1 MTATTKIMSI
11 EKVQN
16 NPESKDRLYELMA
29 QYEVNNDS
37 LITDLDTKILR
48 ELKINNL
55 FNREG
60 IRSLLN
66 DLKTIFLEKKSKK
79 GA

>member
-1 MTATTKIMSI
+1 MPATKIMSI
-11 EKVQN
+11 ERVQN
-16 NPESKDRLYELMA
+16 NPESKEDRLYELMA
-29 QYEVNNDS
+29 QYEVNNDT

-66 DLKTIFLEKKSKK
+66 DLKIIFLEKKSKK

>member
-1 MTATTKIMSI
+1 MPATKIMSI
-11 EKVQN
+11 ERVQN

-29 QYEVNNDS
+29 QYEINNDTI
-37 LITDLDTKILR
+37 ITDLDTEILK
-48 ELKINNL
+48 ELKIYRL

-66 DLKTIFLEKKSKK
+66 DLKIIFLEKKSKK

>member
-1 MTATTKIMSI
+1 M
-11 EKVQN
+11 
-16 NPESKDRLYELMA
+16 ESKDRLYELMA
-29 QYEVNNDS
+29 QYEINNDTI
-37 LITDLDTKILR
+37 ITDLDTEILK
-48 ELKINNL
+48 ELKIYRL

-66 DLKTIFLEKKSKK
+66 DLKIIFLEKKNKK

>member
-1 MTATTKIMSI
+1 MPATKIMSI
-11 EKVQN
+11 ERVQN

-29 QYEVNNDS
+29 QYEINNDTI
-37 LITDLDTKILR
+37 ITDLDTEILK
-48 ELKINNL
+48 ELKIYRL

-66 DLKTIFLEKKSKK
+66 DLKIIFLEKKNKK

>member
-1 MTATTKIMSI
+1 M
-11 EKVQN
+11 
-16 NPESKDRLYELMA
+16 ESKDRLYELMA
-29 QYEVNNDS
+29 QYEINSNII
-37 LITDLDTKILR
+37 ITDLDTEILK
-48 ELKINNL
+48 ELKIYRL

-66 DLKTIFLEKKSKK
+66 DLKIIFLEKKSKK

>member
-1 MTATTKIMSI
+1 MSI
-11 EKVQN
+11 ERVQN
-16 NPESKDRLYELMA
+16 NPESKEDRLYELMA
-29 QYEVNNDS
+29 QYEINSNII
-37 LITDLDTKILR
+37 ITDLDTEILK
-48 ELKINNL
+48 ELKIYRL

-66 DLKTIFLEKKSKK
+66 DLKIIFLEKKNKK